1 MRLFA
6 AVPVPPP
13 ARDLLGALLDDLRTL
28 DWPVRWVRPE
38 GVHLTLK
45 FFGEVPAER
54 LTPIAEVLRDAVRGT
69 GPLPLTL
76 TGLGTFPT
84 ARRARVVWVGL
95 EAPPALE
102 LLQDRVE
109 RACTLLGFPV
119 EGAPFRPHL
128 TIGRVKDG
136 GKLSLPALKRLR
148 EETLDESFLAEQVV
162 LFESETGPG
171 GSIYHA
177 RVTLPLEAA

>member
-13 ARDLLGALLDDLRTL
+13 ARDALSALVDELRAL
-28 DWPVRWVRPE
+28 DWPVRWVRSE
-38 GVHLTLK
+38 AVHLTLK

-54 LTPIAEVLRDAVRGT
+54 LAPIADALRGAVRGT

-76 TGLGTFPT
+76 TGFGTFPT
-84 ARRARVVWVGL
+84 PRRARVLWVGL
-95 EAPPALE
+95 DAPPALE

-109 RACTLLGFPV
+109 RACAPLGFPV

-128 TIGRVKDG
+128 TIGRVKAG
-136 GKLSLPALKRLR
+136 GKLSPPALKRLR
-148 EETLDESFLAEQVV
+148 EVTLEEHFLVEQVV
-162 LFESETGPG
+162 LFESETSPG

>member
-6 AVPVPPP
+6 AVPVSTP
-13 ARDLLGALLDDLRTL
+13 ARDALGALLNDLRAL
-28 DWPVRWVRPE
+28 DWPVRWVRQE
-38 GVHLTLK
+38 AVHLTLK
-45 FFGEVPAER
+45 FFGEVAAER
-54 LTPIAEVLRDAVRGT
+54 LTPIAEALSDAVRGT

-84 ARRARVVWVGL
+84 PRRARVLWVGL
-95 EAPPALE
+95 AAPPALE
-102 LLQDRVE
+102 LLQHRVE
-109 RACTLLGFPV
+109 RACSALGFPV

-128 TIGRVKDG
+128 TIGRVKNG
-136 GKLSLPALKRLR
+136 GKLSPPALRRLR

-171 GSIYHA
+171 GSSYHA

>member
-13 ARDLLGALLDDLRTL
+13 ARDALGALLDDLRAL
-28 DWPVRWVRPE
+28 DWPVRWVRSE
-38 GVHLTLK
+38 AMHLTLK

-54 LTPIAEVLRDAVRGT
+54 LAPIADALRDAVRGT

-76 TGLGTFPT
+76 TGLGAFPT
-84 ARRARVVWVGL
+84 ARRARVLWVGL
-95 EAPPALE
+95 DAPPALE

-109 RACTLLGFPV
+109 RACAPLGFPV

-128 TIGRVKDG
+128 TIGRVRDG
-136 GKLSLPALKRLR
+136 GKLSPPALKRLR
-148 EETLDESFLAEQVV
+148 EETLDKRFLVKQVV